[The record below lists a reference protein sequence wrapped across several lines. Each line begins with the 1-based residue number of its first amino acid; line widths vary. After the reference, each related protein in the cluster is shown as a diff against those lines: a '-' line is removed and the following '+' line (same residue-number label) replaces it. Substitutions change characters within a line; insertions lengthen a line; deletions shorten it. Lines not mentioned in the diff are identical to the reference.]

1 MTAAFPVT
9 CHLVLQFHFFS
20 LSQLFL
26 QFHFSKYYKIRL
38 KAGGKKGLFI
48 WFSFQMLIRKKL
60 RHRQVTARATSL

>member
-48 WFSFQMLIRKKL
+48 WFSFQMLIRKNY
-60 RHRQVTARATSL
+60 VTDN